1 MVLELEK
8 CKSFESHIK
17 VNAWSDTIDTLIGM
31 KQISGFNV
39 SGFVSISLEE
49 FKDAWKKA
57 VEFAI
62 DDTELTAEL
71 EIEYYFEYENEL
83 FNVLDEYQIKN
94 DRVIFKLEV

>member
-17 VNAWSDTIDTLIGM
+17 VKTWSDTIDTLIGM
-31 KQISGFNV
+31 KRISGFTV

-49 FKDAWKKA
+49 FKEAWKKA
-57 VEFAI
+57 VELAVE
-62 DDTELTAEL
+62 DTELTAEL
-71 EIEYYFEYENEL
+71 EIEYYFEYENEI
-83 FNVLDEYQIKN
+83 FNILDEYQIKN